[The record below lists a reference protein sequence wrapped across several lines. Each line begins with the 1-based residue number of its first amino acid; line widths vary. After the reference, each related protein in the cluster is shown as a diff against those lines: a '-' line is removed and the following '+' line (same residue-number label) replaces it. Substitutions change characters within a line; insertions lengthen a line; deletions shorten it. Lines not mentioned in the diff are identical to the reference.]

1 MAKQFSRAT
10 ALWLIGGIVII
21 AVTALLFV
29 IPGASDNKVAHVPV
43 AQSGRYSYGVSNLR
57 GASPEQIGQ
66 YALEYVQHHLTVH
79 GTPQVL
85 LARAIKP
92 GDMPGLGLGCP
103 ISISSIEEP
112 PLTLVILK
120 GSFDLRGTMLGRN
133 SAGIEYNYV
142 AYVFDQWSAG
152 HMLFQASQTGSRFRT
167 ALNDPSLP
175 LDESSASMVCP
186 TEVPGKKT
194 LHYGDVAPTVLPP
207 ELPEASPMPTSP
219 PLPSPIPTEGIR

>member
-10 ALWLIGGIVII
+10 ALWLMGGIVII

-29 IPGASDNKVAHVPV
+29 IPASSDSKVAHVPV
-43 AQSGRYSYGVSNLR
+43 AQASRFHYGVRDLN
-57 GASPEQIGQ
+57 GATPEEVGQ
-66 YALEYVQHHLTVH
+66 FALEYVQHHLTVS
-79 GTPQVL
+79 GKPEVA

-92 GDMPGLGLGCP
+92 NDLPGLGLGCP
-103 ISISSIEEP
+103 IQFASIEEP

-120 GSFDLRGTMLGRN
+120 GKFDVSRVIRGQVGN
-133 SAGIEYNYV
+133 EYLYV
-142 AYVFDQWSAG
+142 AYVFDHWSAH
-152 HMLFQASQTGSRFRT
+152 HMLFQASRTGSRFRT

-186 TEVPGKKT
+186 TAAPGKKT

-219 PLPSPIPTEGIR
+219 PLPSPVPTEGIR